1 MTNAP
6 DSIASSADI
15 ACVSGH
21 FDPSPSVTVV
31 YEDAH
36 LLMLDKPGGL
46 LAVPGRGPD
55 RADCL
60 SARAQQRWPD
70 ALIVHRLDQ
79 ATSGLIVLAR
89 GIDVQRRLSAAFAER
104 RVHKRYEALVHG
116 QMVLP
121 AVPDGD
127 ATQATSPDIAD
138 DDDRASDWAL
148 IDLPLIVDWPRRPR
162 SKVDPLLGKPSR
174 TRWRPLAYNAAND
187 TTRVALEP
195 ITGRSHQLR
204 VHLLAQ
210 GHPIVGDA
218 LYDAPDQAPRLML
231 HACTLALRHPVTDAP
246 LRFASAVPF

>member
-1 MTNAP
+1 M
-6 DSIASSADI
+6 
-15 ACVSGH
+15 
-21 FDPSPSVTVV
+21 
-31 YEDAH
+31 
-36 LLMLDKPGGL
+36 
-46 LAVPGRGPD
+46 
-55 RADCL
+55 
-60 SARAQQRWPD
+60 
-70 ALIVHRLDQ
+70 HRLDQ

-116 QMVLP
+116 QMVLS

-148 IDLPLIVDWPRRPR
+148 IDLPLISTTGRAARAAR
-162 SKVDPLLGKPSR
+162 SIRCWANPAARAGAHF
-174 TRWRPLAYNAAND
+174 AYNAAND

-218 LYDAPDQAPRLML
+218 LYDAPDHAPRLML
-231 HACTLALRHPVTDAP
+231 HACTLALRHPVTTDAP
-246 LRFASAVPF
+246 LRFASAVPFSGRWPAWRGGRGRPHRRWPAARAAAPRRVSSPQPAPRGSTS

>member
-1 MTNAP
+1 M
-6 DSIASSADI
+6 
-15 ACVSGH
+15 
-21 FDPSPSVTVV
+21 

-36 LLMLDKPGGL
+36 LLVLDKPSGL

-79 ATSGLIVLAR
+79 ATSGLMVLAR

-116 QMVLP
+116 RMALP
-121 AVPDGD
+121 AAPGRD
-127 ATQATSPDIAD
+127 ATQAAAPGTSGIAEGN
-138 DDDRASDWAL
+138 DRAREWAL

-174 TRWRPLAYNAAND
+174 TRWRPLAYDAATH